1 MPCFPLISAIFFSFG
16 CLRQFNLHW
25 RRTRIPLSSTPI
37 AEIQDFLNTPYHRC
51 SDPPRTCSRACW
63 FYNWCEHGT
72 FSPSPLTSTPPTW
85 CQLDTHTPY
94 LSFMMLVSL
103 ELFWRQTF
111 NHERHVKTILIVCC
125 LDYGL

>member
-1 MPCFPLISAIFFSFG
+1 MPCFPLINAIFFSFG

-25 RRTRIPLSSTPI
+25 RRTRIPLSSIPV
-37 AEIQDFLNTPYHRC
+37 AEIQDFLN
-51 SDPPRTCSRACW
+51 
-63 FYNWCEHGT
+63 
-72 FSPSPLTSTPPTW
+72 TPPTW

-111 NHERHVKTILIVCC
+111 NHERHVKTILILCC
-125 LDYGL
+125 LGYGL